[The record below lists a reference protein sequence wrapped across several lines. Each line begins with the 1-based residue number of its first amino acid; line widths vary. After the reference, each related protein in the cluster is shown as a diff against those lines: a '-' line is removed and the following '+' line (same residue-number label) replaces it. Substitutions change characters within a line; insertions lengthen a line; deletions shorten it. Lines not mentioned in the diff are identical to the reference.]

1 MDRVLKAA
9 QVREILGVCRT
20 TLYELDR
27 QGQLRSRKM
36 KGNRLY
42 YLESDVKNYLATL
55 PYTREI
61 LSVSAVG

>member
-1 MDRVLKAA
+1 MDRVLKAG

-27 QGQLRSRKM
+27 QGQLRSRRM

-42 YLESDVKNYLATL
+42 YLESDVKNYLSTL
-55 PYTREI
+55 PYTRGP
-61 LSVSAVG
+61 LSTSAAE

>member
-55 PYTREI
+55 PYTRGP
-61 LSVSAVG
+61 LSTSAAE

>member
-1 MDRVLKAA
+1 MDKVLKAA
-9 QVREILGVCRT
+9 QVREILGICRT

-42 YLESDVKNYLATL
+42 YLESDVKNYLSTL
-55 PYTREI
+55 PYTREL
-61 LSVSAVG
+61 LSASAVE

>member
-1 MDRVLKAA
+1 MDRILRAS

-42 YLESDVKNYLATL
+42 YLESDIRDYLSSL
-55 PYTREI
+55 PYTRDLMVKAE
-61 LSVSAVG
+61 

>member
-27 QGQLRSRKM
+27 QGWLRSRKM

-42 YLESDVKNYLATL
+42 YLESDVETYLASL
-55 PYTREI
+55 PYTRAPISRAAIE
-61 LSVSAVG
+61 

>member
-1 MDRVLKAA
+1 MDKVLKAA
-9 QVREILGVCRT
+9 QVREILGICRT

-42 YLESDVKNYLATL
+42 YLESDVRNYLASL
-55 PYTREI
+55 PYTREPF
-61 LSVSAVG
+61 SEFATE